1 MEKIYDRINWHNN
14 TDPAINESNLN
25 RMDSAIDEI
34 DNRVVNLSGLL
45 VETVPEIQEY
55 LEESEDLVERIETM
69 TKNPPYIGAN
79 GNWYV
84 FNTNTMQY
92 EDSGID
98 ASITV
103 QIADITMLPY
113 IDAPYVTNSGT
124 NTDPVFHLYIPRAAT
139 ISSVEKTQIVG
150 NVDTYTMTLQDG
162 STFNFT
168 VTNGT
173 GSGDMKAVDYDP
185 QGTVA
190 TAGGII
196 AYGDQ
201 RLEMGLIEGRGHTH
215 EAQTSYNFMHIEGE
229 GNSLNQGAKYS
240 HVEGLG
246 NTIDTVDTVHCE
258 GQNNSVTGGSAP
270 HAEGIWNTARG
281 NAAHVE
287 GINSYAMANAAHAEG
302 AGTTANGTASHAE
315 GNSTNASANYSHA
328 EGSGTYTDANNA
340 HAEGNVTTANGNA
353 AHSEGY
359 ATYASGTNAH
369 AEGSQTTAGGDY
381 SHTEGR
387 SCYIPSGCYG
397 AHAEGSSSSAT
408 YEFAHA
414 EGWHSL
420 ASGRNSHCEGMNSQA
435 TNQCAHAEGSGTTA
449 SGAYAHAEGCGNI
462 ASGQAAHATGMYNIA
477 SGNQSAAFGNSTTA
491 TGQFAAAFGRMS
503 RAYGGCSMAIGFRGW
518 TYPDNQGYAYNNHRY
533 FAIGQPMAKDYDT
546 VYNEMLVQSSEDA
559 GDMSFG
565 YNNFTVDKYGNTFMR
580 GFPYMVKGVINNRL
594 IAAGDYFV
602 LEDGAAYV
610 LWTNTRMANTGAW
623 RGAQAYY
630 IVSPFSPQ
638 QQGTGAT
645 TTALA
650 VAQHHQFSSI
660 GTAGLTLQKTTYQYT
675 DENGH
680 TAYHARIGIGSC
692 VANCCVRY
700 ALIKVIGSEL
710 DMPTFGI
717 IPEES

>member
-25 RMDSAIDEI
+25 RMDAAIDEI
-34 DNRVVNLSGLL
+34 DTRVVNLSGTLM
-45 VETVPEIQEY
+45 ETVPEIQEY

-124 NTDPVFHLYIPRAAT
+124 NTDPIFHLYIPRAAT

-201 RLEMGLIEGRGHTH
+201 RLEMGLIEGTGHTH
-215 EAQTSYNFMHIEGE
+215 DAQSTFRFMHIEGV
-229 GNSLNQGAKYS
+229 GNTLDSGAKNI
-240 HVEGLG
+240 HAEGVG
-246 NTIDTVDTVHCE
+246 NFVGQCDSAHAE
-258 GQNNSVTGGSAP
+258 GQNNQVVGSF
-270 HAEGIWNTARG
+270 G
-281 NAAHVE
+281 HVE
-287 GINSYAMANAAHAEG
+287 GNNNISGAEAAHAEG
-302 AGTTANGTASHAE
+302 AGCSATGGCSHAEGQGTYASGRQAHAEGLGTSSREQGSHAEGIRTCSTSAAAHAEGSLTSASGTYSHAEGSYSESSGQVSHAEGQTTFAGGKCSHAEGNGTCAGGEASHSEGYNTVCTEHYSHAEGASTSSRGYATHTEGVGTYASGTASHAE
-315 GNSTNASANYSHA
+315 GTDCQATGTSSHA
-328 EGSGTYTDANNA
+328 EGID
-340 HAEGNVTTANGNA
+340 
-353 AHSEGY
+353 
-359 ATYASGTNAH
+359 
-369 AEGSQTTAGGDY
+369 
-381 SHTEGR
+381 
-387 SCYIPSGCYG
+387 C
-397 AHAEGSSSSAT
+397 SAT
-408 YEFAHA
+408 A
-414 EGWHSL
+414 
-420 ASGRNSHCEGMNSQA
+420 M
-435 TNQCAHAEGSGTTA
+435 
-449 SGAYAHAEGCGNI
+449 
-462 ASGQAAHATGMYNIA
+462 AAHAGGIESEALHSYSFA
-477 SGNQSAAFGNSTTA
+477 HGDHCTA
-491 TGQFAAAFGRMS
+491 GYPS
-503 RAYGGCSMAIGFRGW
+503 SMAIGENGYTHSESTNI
-518 TYPDNQGYAYNNHRY
+518 TYPRL
-533 FAIGQPMAKDYDT
+533 FAIGNPT
-546 VYNEMLVQSSEDA
+546 NNRSGLYNELAADISDFPSDIMMGRNIFS
-559 GDMSFG
+559 
-565 YNNFTVDKYGNTFMR
+565 VDTLGNTFMR
-580 GFPYMVKGVINNRL
+580 GAPFTVKGVIYNRL
-594 IAAGDYFV
+594 IADGDYFV

-610 LWTNTRMANTGAW
+610 LWTNTRMINNNAW
-623 RGAQAYY
+623 RGAQAYF
-630 IVSPFSPQ
+630 IVAPFAPSAY
-638 QQGTGAT
+638 GTGAS

-660 GTAGLTLQKTTYQYT
+660 GTAGLTLKKDCVAYT
-675 DENGH
+675 HPG
-680 TAYHARIGIGSC
+680 TGSTCYHARIGIGSC

-700 ALIKVIGSEL
+700 TLIKILGSEL
-710 DMPTFGI
+710 DMQ
-717 IPEES
+717 SNSN

>member
-34 DNRVVNLSGLL
+34 DNRVVNLSGTLM
-45 VETVPEIQEY
+45 ETVPEIQEY

-201 RLEMGLIEGRGHTH
+201 RLEMGLIEGTGHTH
-215 EAQTSYNFMHIEGE
+215 GTQSSSRFMHIEGA
-229 GNSLNQGAKYS
+229 GSSVADGAKNI
-240 HVEGLG
+240 HVEGTSNQLSV
-246 NTIDTVDTVHCE
+246 VDSAHAE
-258 GQNNSVTGGSAP
+258 GQSNIIAGGSAP
-270 HAEGIWNTARG
+270 HVEGISNKASGDGAHAEGIRSYALAEATHAEGIGTSATFSYTHAEGMNTRAS
-281 NAAHVE
+281 NSAAHSE
-287 GINSYAMANAAHAEG
+287 GMNTSASAIAAHAEG
-302 AGTTANGTASHAE
+302 EYTTASGRASHAE
-315 GNSTNASANYSHA
+315 GYCTMTYDAYSHAEGISCIADGSGAHAEGENTHAIGDASHSEGGGTRSMQDCSHA
-328 EGSGTYTDANNA
+328 EGSGTSAYGNA
-340 HAEGNVTTANGNA
+340 SHAEGYNSLAQGGFSHAEGLGTSANGL
-353 AHSEGY
+353 
-359 ATYASGTNAH
+359 ASH
-369 AEGSQTTAGGDY
+369 AEGSDCVASSQYSHAGGN
-381 SHTEGR
+381 
-387 SCYIPSGCYG
+387 
-397 AHAEGSSSSAT
+397 GSSALSTAA
-408 YEFAHA
+408 FAHGEQA
-414 EGWHSL
+414 QAL
-420 ASGRNSHCEGMNSQA
+420 YPNSIALGY
-435 TNQCAHAEGSGTTA
+435 GGI
-449 SGAYAHAEGCGNI
+449 AYN
-462 ASGQAAHATGMYNIA
+462 T
-477 SGNQSAAFGNSTTA
+477 GNSL
-491 TGQFAAAFGRMS
+491 
-503 RAYGGCSMAIGFRGW
+503 
-518 TYPDNQGYAYNNHRY
+518 TYPRL
-533 FAIGQPMAKDYDT
+533 FAIGTQNGRSSGI
-546 VYNEMLVQSSEDA
+546 YNTLTAESTQDVLSDIYLFQNMFSIDLR
-559 GDMSFG
+559 
-565 YNNFTVDKYGNTFMR
+565 GNTFMR
-580 GFPYMVKGVINNRL
+580 GAPFTAKGVLYNRL
-594 IAAGDYFV
+594 IANGDYYV

-610 LWTNTRMANTGAW
+610 LWTNTRMINNNAW
-623 RGAQAYY
+623 RGAQAYF
-630 IVSPFSPQ
+630 IVSPFSPHAL
-638 QQGTGAT
+638 GEGAS

-650 VAQHHQFSSI
+650 VAQHHQFSNI
-660 GTAGLTLQKTTYQYT
+660 GTAGLTLKKDTVSYVNEVTGAT
-675 DENGH
+675 C
-680 TAYHARIGIGSC
+680 YHARIGIGSC

-700 ALIKVIGSEL
+700 TLIKILGSEL
-710 DMPTFGI
+710 DMMSFN
-717 IPEES
+717 S